1 MTRAFEDRGLD
12 APRRFAEDLLAH
24 VIGCDRLRLY
34 MDQDRPASPIERST
48 LRGLVARALGHEPVQ
63 YLTGNGWFFG
73 MSFEV
78 DRRVLIPRPSTETIV
93 EHVIQHARSEP
104 GFGGLGLGL
113 GGGGVL
119 IADVC
124 TGSGCIAVAVLKHV
138 PGSRAV
144 GTDISREALEVAA
157 SNALRHGVADR
168 LDLLAGDMT
177 DPLLSY
183 PATAPRGALHYL
195 VSNPPYIPDDEWEQV
210 EPNVRDHEPTQALRG
225 GVDGLDYVRKL
236 LVQGPTLIR
245 RGGLMLIE
253 VAASRASQAMHM
265 VAGSAELEN
274 VRVMKDC
281 DGHDRVIVAHKV

>member
-1 MTRAFEDRGLD
+1 
-12 APRRFAEDLLAH
+12 
-24 VIGCDRLRLY
+24 

-48 LRGLVARALGHEPVQ
+48 LRGLVARALHHEPVQ

-73 MSFEV
+73 MAFEV
-78 DRRVLIPRPSTETIV
+78 DRRVLIPRPSTQTIV

-104 GFGGLGLGL
+104 GFGGLGLGM

-124 TGSGCIAVAVLKHV
+124 TGSGCIAIAVLKHL

-144 GTDISREALEVAA
+144 GTDISPEALEVAA
-157 SNALRHGVADR
+157 SNARRHGVADR

-225 GVDGLDYVRKL
+225 GADGLDYVRKL
-236 LVQGPTLIR
+236 LVQGPSLIR
-245 RGGLMLIE
+245 RGGLLLIE
-253 VAASRASQAMHM
+253 VAASRAAQAMQL
-265 VAGSAELEN
+265 VVGSAEMEN